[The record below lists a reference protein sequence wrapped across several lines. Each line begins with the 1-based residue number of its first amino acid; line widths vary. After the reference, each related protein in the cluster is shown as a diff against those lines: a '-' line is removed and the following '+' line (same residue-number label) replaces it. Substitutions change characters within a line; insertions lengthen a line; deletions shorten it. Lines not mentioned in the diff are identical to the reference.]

1 MNCPMPLDAP
11 LLPIPPEEC
20 TAAVLECEGP
30 ADPVREAEPGRANG
44 LPPEECAAAMLE
56 REDPADPVRKAKPGR
71 ANEPD
76 APSAVLPAAATRAEA
91 MGKLTEPCCSTW
103 RESSPTFPRE
113 SRGTPRPAESLRTT
127 NPCGVRV
134 ETARGARLTA
144 TRCGP
149 PEGGRGRRGTRK
161 PCLGSTSLGLTT
173 LGGFFSPTQ
182 SRLGR
187 HP

>member
-1 MNCPMPLDAP
+1 MLYLCAPPPRPDDDIEPPPPPMCPIPLDAP

-20 TAAVLECEGP
+20 
-30 ADPVREAEPGRANG
+30 
-44 LPPEECAAAMLE
+44 AAAMLK

-71 ANEPD
+71 ANEAD
-76 APSAVLPAAATRAEA
+76 APSAVLPSPAAATEAEA

-113 SRGTPRPAESLRTT
+113 PRGTPRPAESLRTP
-127 NPCGVRV
+127 NPCGVSV

-149 PEGGRGRRGTRK
+149 PEGGRGGCGTRK
-161 PCLGSTSLGLTT
+161 PCWGLTSLG
-173 LGGFFSPTQ
+173 GFISPTQ

-187 HP
+187 HPQP